1 MLGCHFVIWKSPCEG
16 KTLSHDPLLKLEWLI
31 AHPAAGG
38 SSARGESVFGL
49 FLALFGAILGLFLVV
64 GATYVTDHSFA
75 TVIFIV

>member
-1 MLGCHFVIWKSPCEG
+1 MFLNVELGFCSFLGLIWG
-16 KTLSHDPLLKLEWLI
+16 D
-31 AHPAAGG
+31 
-38 SSARGESVFGL
+38 FGL